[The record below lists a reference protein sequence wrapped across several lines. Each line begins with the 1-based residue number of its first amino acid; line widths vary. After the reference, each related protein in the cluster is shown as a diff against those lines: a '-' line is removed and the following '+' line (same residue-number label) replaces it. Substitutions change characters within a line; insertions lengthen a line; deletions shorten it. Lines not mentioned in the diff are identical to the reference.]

1 MAGELAY
8 FEIGVA
14 DVAKGRTFYQGLFG
28 WSLEPGPG
36 GGFVITTPNV
46 AGGMH
51 GDDAGASP
59 YVFFQ
64 VDDMDAAVSLVR
76 ELGGEVDDTDVEGD
90 SDTIER
96 FGRFKLCKDNQGSP
110 FGLHQ
115 PPAAG

>member
-1 MAGELAY
+1 MAGELAF

-14 DVAKGRTFYQGLFG
+14 DVDKGRTFYQALFG
-28 WSLEPGPG
+28 WSFAPGPN
-36 GGFVITTPNV
+36 GGFEITTPNV

-51 GDDAGASP
+51 DSDPGASP

-64 VDDMDAAVSLVR
+64 VEDMDAALSLVR

-90 SDTIER
+90 QDSIAR
-96 FGRFKLCKDNQGSP
+96 FGRFQLCTDNQGSR

-115 PPAAG
+115 PPASG